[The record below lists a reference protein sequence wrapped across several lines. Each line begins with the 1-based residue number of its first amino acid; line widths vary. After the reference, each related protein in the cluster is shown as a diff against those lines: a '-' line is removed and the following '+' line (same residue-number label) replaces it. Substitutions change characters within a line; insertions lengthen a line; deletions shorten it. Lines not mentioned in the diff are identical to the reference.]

1 MQPPMKAEPHSAIE
15 HDEETFHSLLN
26 LEHRRCRQSGQAFH
40 LMLCRLSSPNV
51 ARFPLDESV
60 KSTMVSAMRE
70 SLGKTV
76 QMGWFLQDLVL
87 GALLPTAHT
96 SLSAVSNSSGRNRVR
111 RQIESRIEHA
121 HPSLIVQ
128 LYDFLDLP
136 RMRGEAHVLLLAR
149 PC

>member
-1 MQPPMKAEPHSAIE
+1 MQTPVKAMAHLRFE
-15 HDEETFHSLLN
+15 HDEETFHSLLD
-26 LEHRRCRQSGQAFH
+26 LEHRRCRQSGKAFH
-40 LMLCRLSSPNV
+40 LMLCRLSSPDG
-51 ARFPLDESV
+51 ARFPMDESV

-87 GALLPTAHT
+87 GALLPTANT
-96 SLSAVSNSSGRNRVR
+96 SLPAVSNSSGQSRIR

-136 RMRGEAHVLLLAR
+136 RIRGEAQVLPLAR